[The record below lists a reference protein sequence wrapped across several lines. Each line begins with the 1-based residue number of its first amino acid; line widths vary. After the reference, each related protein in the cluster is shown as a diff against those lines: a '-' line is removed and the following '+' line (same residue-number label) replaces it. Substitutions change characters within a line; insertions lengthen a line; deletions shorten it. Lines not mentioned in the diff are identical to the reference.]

1 LKQLIERFSSVNSLK
16 INLEAEIEL
25 TEFQIQ
31 EYSNMLGDKIR
42 TTDGLEADDPDY
54 LAFKAKFEGAS
65 VDKKSKDKKSN
76 DPKVDDVKVDN
87 AKADDDEKTDDV
99 NVDDPKAAKKLMKE
113 QASEAKKKASAAKKK
128 GKKGI
133 SDKWYNLNEILVY
146 NGIGLKGEL
155 ELYFKAVDELKSKL
169 ENLQRTLSTLNN
181 VIEKGLKEDMG
192 CIAFRGADG
201 LLEICFLKSAGTRA
215 NFTLKSIY
223 SGNAIPVENS
233 IKIGV

>member
-1 LKQLIERFSSVNSLK
+1 MKQLIERFSSVNSLK
-16 INLEAEIEL
+16 VNLETEIET

-42 TTDGLEADDPDY
+42 TTDGLESDDPDY
-54 LAFKAKFEGAS
+54 LAFKAKFEGTT
-65 VDKKSKDKKSN
+65 DKKSKDKKS
-76 DPKVDDVKVDN
+76 DN
-87 AKADDDEKTDDV
+87 AKTDDPKT
-99 NVDDPKAAKKLMKE
+99 DDPKAAKKLMKD

-192 CIAFRGADG
+192 CIAFRGTDG

-223 SGNAIPVENS
+223 TGNAIPVENS